1 MSDEPRG
8 NLIIYETEDGRARI
22 ERRLV
27 DETIWLSQ
35 ALMSELFD
43 RSKKTISEHLQN
55 IFNEGELDPDSVVRN
70 FRTTAPTAQLGRC
83 VSA

>member
-1 MSDEPRG
+1 MSDEPKG

-22 ERRLV
+22 ECHLV
-27 DETIWLSQ
+27 DETIWLFP

-43 RSKKTISEHLQN
+43 RSKKTISESLQ
-55 IFNEGELDPDSVVRN
+55 IFFDEGELESDSVVRN
-70 FRTTAPTAQLGRC
+70 FRTTAPKAQLGRC